1 MRKAGDSKIYPRNSN
16 AILISLKSY
25 DHREVGGRSY
35 ALRWEAAGE
44 GGGSWLGNRPCSS
57 SRSLSLTGIEWLG
70 RVVKHVDYLR
80 PNYLNY

>member
-35 ALRWEAAGE
+35 ALRWEAAGKVE
-44 GGGSWLGNRPCSS
+44 GAGWATDHVVLQD
-57 SRSLSLTGIEWLG
+57 LS
-70 RVVKHVDYLR
+70 V
-80 PNYLNY
+80 